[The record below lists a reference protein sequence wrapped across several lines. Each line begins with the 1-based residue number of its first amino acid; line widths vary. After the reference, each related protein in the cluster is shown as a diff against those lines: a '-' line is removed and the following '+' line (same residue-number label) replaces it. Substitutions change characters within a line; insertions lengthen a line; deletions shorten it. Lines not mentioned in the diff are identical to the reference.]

1 MPTFSADQIV
11 GLQLYAKKRLRAYPY
26 ANRNAD
32 VLRIF
37 EPGELVGTVFSW
49 VEPADGVWWAFTGGN
64 MPDFY
69 VKHDTGA
76 FDWEKLKAQLDP
88 AMIPASP
95 GISPEIAGAAGLA
108 ALFFEDRGRNAGE
121 KAAIRAAGYFGIGY
135 ALWKMLSKKLGEID
149 FNPFS

>member
-49 VEPADGVWWAFTGGN
+49 VEPADGVWWAF
-64 MPDFY
+64 
-69 VKHDTGA
+69 
-76 FDWEKLKAQLDP
+76 DWEKLKAQLDP
-88 AMIPASP
+88 DIIPASP

-108 ALFFEDRGRNAGE
+108 ALFFEDKGRNAGE